1 MVCQATSV
9 ITGHA
14 VESCFLAGAHQ
25 FFSCSLLT
33 QGAKTLNP
41 NVFKIRLS
49 HTFLSLPASL
59 VFFLT
64 ASPPLSPSP
73 QLFPFTFLIPTLL
86 LLASGEVGGGG
97 GGG

>member
-14 VESCFLAGAHQ
+14 VESCFLAGAHR
-25 FFSCSLLT
+25 FFSCRLLT

-64 ASPPLSPSP
+64 ASPSVSVSAAVSLH
-73 QLFPFTFLIPTLL
+73 FF
-86 LLASGEVGGGG
+86 
-97 GGG
+97 